1 MMLFPFYAPVAL
13 ARLRGFVGVV
23 FSLFDFGMLLPA
35 LAGAG
40 AWLFGILTTGQYTS
54 SSSSTAKRWRL
65 EAHEFPDMFKIAS

>member
-1 MMLFPFYAPVAL
+1 MMFVPFYTPAAL

-40 AWLFGILTTGQYTS
+40 AWLFGIPTTG
-54 SSSSTAKRWRL
+54 
-65 EAHEFPDMFKIAS
+65 